1 MTWEL
6 RRHSNDRKV
15 QRQSRPDALA
25 NGDEYRLHGWM
36 LADGH
41 WALTHGVNAD
51 WVLGSDDVLQV
62 V

>member
-1 MTWEL
+1 
-6 RRHSNDRKV
+6 
-15 QRQSRPDALA
+15 
-25 NGDEYRLHGWM
+25 M

-41 WALTHGVNAD
+41 WALTHGVNGD